1 MALSLRKVSYLTVS
15 ELMSDPQAR
24 LGQNVNVVGV
34 VEYESLEVTPD
45 MKVFELTDE
54 NNGNL
59 KVRAEYTGSLPSNLE
74 KGKKGEYQRNYGFWI
89 YV

>member
-54 NNGNL
+54 NNGNF
-59 KVRAEYTGSLPSNLE
+59 KVRAEYNRQPSLQPCRR
-74 KGKKGEYQRNYGFWI
+74 KKGEYRRNYGFWI